1 MGFCSEIREEHAGF
15 FEFASSKAGIGEV
28 GLFVLYLHFL
38 KKNTKLKSLKLD
50 EFWDFFDKAT
60 KE

>member
-1 MGFCSEIREEHAGF
+1 MEFSEAILKEHPGF
-15 FEFASSKAGIGEV
+15 FAFAATKAGAGEV